1 MKTFRTQA
9 LLLALAAAVALPRA
23 TAAGEKYKVIANPS
37 VAQASLSRDEL
48 SRVFLKKTTRWP
60 GGQEIRPVEPRAGAA
75 VRDAFVSD
83 VHQLSA
89 GALRSYWTQMIFSG
103 RDVPPVEKGTDEQ
116 IVAYVREHPGAIGYV
131 SHGADA
137 PGLKVLDVR

>member
-1 MKTFRTQA
+1 MNDARTRA
-9 LLLALAAAVALPRA
+9 LLLALLAAVALPRA
-23 TAAGEKYKVIANPS
+23 SAAAERYKVVAHPS
-37 VAQASLSRDEL
+37 VSQTSLSRDEL

-60 GGQEIRPVEPRAGAA
+60 GGQEIRPVEPRAGLP

-83 VHQLSA
+83 VHDMSA

-116 IVAYVREHPGAIGYV
+116 VVAYVREHPGAIGYV

-137 PGLKVLDVR
+137 AGVKVVDVR